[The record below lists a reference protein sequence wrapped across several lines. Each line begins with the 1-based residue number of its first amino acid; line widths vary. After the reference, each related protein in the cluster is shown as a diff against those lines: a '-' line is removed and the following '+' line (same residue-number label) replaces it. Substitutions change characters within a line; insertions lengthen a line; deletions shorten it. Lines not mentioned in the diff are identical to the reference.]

1 MESTVPSRKPIA
13 NSYKYVETLLT
24 SLQGRFRTS
33 FSFSLCC
40 DLSYS
45 NKNGAECALNCDI
58 ASDLER
64 LQASALPSSEKS
76 LVSTANMFDVNFCYA
91 SATALPPNLSIDEAI
106 SILHSFETVIKLSP
120 DCRGCKQIPPPK
132 NGSPI
137 SKGGTPANPMT
148 FYEVEDDLPF
158 IPKRLWSGGVRYNA
172 DFTPVSDG
180 CDITV
185 HAPGGFTSTN
195 HWRLLRETAPL
206 TPTLKHP
213 SNITNIEHPET
224 IPEDELKEALVRV
237 QTKDLLHA
245 DTESDGAGWYVEII
259 SDAKCPRV
267 YAGFVKGFL
276 KNSHAQL
283 QHSFIDRLKVDS
295 AEKMKKR
302 ETPELKR
309 PEMKKRPTLSRRRSS
324 VL

>member
-1 MESTVPSRKPIA
+1 MF
-13 NSYKYVETLLT
+13 ETN
-24 SLQGRFRTS
+24 
-33 FSFSLCC
+33 FS
-40 DLSYS
+40 
-45 NKNGAECALNCDI
+45 
-58 ASDLER
+58 
-64 LQASALPSSEKS
+64 
-76 LVSTANMFDVNFCYA
+76 YA

-120 DCRGCKQIPPPK
+120 DCRGCKQLSPPK
-132 NGSPI
+132 HGCPT
-137 SKGGTPANPMT
+137 SKGGTPAAPMT

-158 IPKRLWSGGVRYNA
+158 IPKRLWSGGVRYTA
-172 DFTPVSDG
+172 EFVPVSDG

-213 SNITNIEHPET
+213 SSLTNNENPET
-224 IPEDELKEALVRV
+224 IPEDELSAALVRV

-245 DTESDGAGWYVEII
+245 ETETDGAGWYVEII
-259 SDAKCPRV
+259 SDAKCPRM

-283 QHSFIDRLKVDS
+283 QHAFIDRLKV
-295 AEKMKKR
+295 AAV
-302 ETPELKR
+302 TPQLKR
-309 PEMKKRPTLSRRRSS
+309 PPAPRRPTLSRRRSS